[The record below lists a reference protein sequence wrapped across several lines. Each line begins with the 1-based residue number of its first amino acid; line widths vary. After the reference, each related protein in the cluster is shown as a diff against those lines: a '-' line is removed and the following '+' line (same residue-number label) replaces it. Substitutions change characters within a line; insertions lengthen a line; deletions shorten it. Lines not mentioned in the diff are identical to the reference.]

1 MPRVRFPSVTHRECF
16 RNAFWGIL
24 VRVFM
29 KIIVILVILLFSFST
44 LSLADNARLDARR
57 EAQRDVNDTVWALA
71 GFSAPL
77 LIGGYYIAGGTTGG
91 TISYMVFVPGVVAGA
106 SQFYPISPQSD
117 RFLGKSP
124 EYVSTYV
131 AVYESEV
138 KSLRRRS
145 LLWGFGA
152 GVGLL
157 IVLRSM
163 DIL

>member
-1 MPRVRFPSVTHRECF
+1 
-16 RNAFWGIL
+16 
-24 VRVFM
+24 M
-29 KIIVILVILLFSFST
+29 KRIMLLIILLFSFSM

-57 EAQRDVNDTVWALA
+57 DAQREVNDTVWALA

-77 LIGGYYIAGGTTGG
+77 LMGGLYMAGGTTGG
-91 TISYMVFVPGVVAGA
+91 TISYMVFTPGVVVGA
-106 SQFYPISPQSD
+106 SQYYPISPQPD

-124 EYVSTYV
+124 AYVSAYV
-131 AVYESEV
+131 DAYGSEV

-157 IVLRSM
+157 IVLSTM
-163 DIL
+163 DVL